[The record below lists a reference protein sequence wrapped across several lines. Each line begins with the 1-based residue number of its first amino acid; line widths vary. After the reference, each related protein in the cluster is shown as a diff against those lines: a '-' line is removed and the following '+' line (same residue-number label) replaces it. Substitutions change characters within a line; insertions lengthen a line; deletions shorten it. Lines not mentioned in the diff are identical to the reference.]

1 MPPNPWFSWSY
12 VQNNWEEIS
21 QALVEHTTITIE
33 AVLIALVIALPSRR
47 SPTACAGWPS
57 RCSAPRASC
66 TRSLARAVLDPRPVH
81 RDRAA
86 PRAHRPRHVRAAH
99 PRAQH
104 PGGAPGRRPG
114 RPRRGEGLGYGSTRL
129 LASVEM
135 PNALPSIMTGVRLAT
150 VSTVALVT
158 VGFVAG
164 YGGLGTLMFRGFRSS
179 YNAQIMTA
187 TLLCLLLAV
196 VLDLLL
202 MLLGRALTPWSRTRA
217 PSSGPPR
224 RRGQRACGQR
234 TCGRG
239 RRAGRMNVVEQ
250 ALAWLNDPS
259 TGPVRTGWSPAPGST
274 WR

>member
-12 VQNNWEEIS
+12 VQNNWGEIS
-21 QALVEHTTITIE
+21 QALVEHTTITLE
-33 AVLIALVIALPSRR
+33 AVLIALVIALPLAALAHRVR
-47 SPTACAGWPS
+47 WLAVPVLGMTGVMYTIP
-57 RCSAPRASC
+57 
-66 TRSLARAVLDPRPVH
+66 SLALFSILVPFTGIGRTPVLIGLVMYALLILVRNILVGLQGVDPDV
-81 RDRAA
+81 RDAA
-86 PRAHRPRHVRAAH
+86 R
-99 PRAQH
+99 
-104 PGGAPGRRPG
+104 
-114 RPRRGEGLGYGSTRL
+114 GLGYGSTRL

-202 MLLGRALTPWSRTRA
+202 LLLGRALTPWSRTRGA
-217 PSSGPPR
+217 SS
-224 RRGQRACGQR
+224 
-234 TCGRG
+234 
-239 RRAGRMNVVEQ
+239 
-250 ALAWLNDPS
+250 
-259 TGPVRTGWSPAPGST
+259 RTGARAAAVATGAAATPEPRDPREPQDRKAV
-274 WR
+274 RDA